1 MQQSGQRGH
10 SKESV
15 ENKEIGRS
23 LLVKC
28 PDNVVHH
35 PSAVNCM
42 PTANKSNCHP
52 TQPDIWATQVE
63 SRPSQWHRNEF
74 ELDSLKRATSAKVF
88 LERHIWNYATCIG
101 AAAALCHI
109 RILYALAS
117 IQAANQSNQPVNQ
130 PTIPS
135 SVRPSGCLAIYPDR
149 VSLQLSA
156 LYFAVH
162 HHCHWQFRVVTM
174 ANRVAKRR
182 QG

>member
-1 MQQSGQRGH
+1 
-10 SKESV
+10 
-15 ENKEIGRS
+15 
-23 LLVKC
+23 
-28 PDNVVHH
+28 
-35 PSAVNCM
+35 M

-63 SRPSQWHRNEF
+63 SRPSQWHRIEF

-101 AAAALCHI
+101 IGAAAAELLLLCATYVC
-109 RILYALAS
+109 ILYALAS

-130 PTIPS
+130 PFPRP